1 MERTYAAAVF
11 PSTVLGRA
19 RNAAAIATACGL
31 ALAAR
36 HGAALGQHVVA
47 RSPAHAPAAITTS
60 PAAATATT
68 AFSGSQPLP
77 ALIQTPSPHLLLQ
90 QPPPH
95 LQGQPLPAL
104 LPIPPPPALQ
114 HYPLPHFSRQHPPP
128 ALHQALPPP
137 MQPQRP
143 LSH

>member
-47 RSPAHAPAAITTS
+47 RAPAHAPAAITTS
-60 PAAATATT
+60 PAAATVTT
-68 AFSGSQPLP
+68 AFSGSAAACADSDTITSP
-77 ALIQTPSPHLLLQ
+77 AAATATAAFA
-90 QPPPH
+90 
-95 LQGQPLPAL
+95 GAAAAL
-104 LPIPPPPALQ
+104 
-114 HYPLPHFSRQHPPP
+114 
-128 ALHQALPPP
+128 
-137 MQPQRP
+137 
-143 LSH
+143 